1 MSWTIET
8 QVTENEDMK
17 KLESAIS
24 AAEAAKILM
33 FCSASDQG
41 GNSMDGCY
49 PGDWDKCIKIGG
61 ATSTGEILP
70 WVQEK
75 KINLLLPGKKIPFTN
90 TGGSTFTESGSS
102 VATAA
107 ASGLAALLI
116 FCDRLLGED
125 TESYFRGRL
134 NMMAA
139 FKKLAM
145 NERRFPH
152 VEYFFEE
159 KFKSLLL
166 ADLPEKDS
174 LKRSISIEEEV
185 WNEKS
190 KVALHELLK
199 LIKVRRLWARAHE
212 CRTDSLNR
220 RRTLTDLA
228 IFLNK
233 RMSLIASST

>member
-1 MSWTIET
+1 MNCQVDIISMSWTIET
-8 QVTENEDMK
+8 QTLENEDMK
-17 KLESAIS
+17 KLEAAIG
-24 AAEAAKILM
+24 AAEAAKTLM

-61 ATSTGEILP
+61 ATSTGEVLP
-70 WVQEK
+70 WVHEK
-75 KINLLLPGKKIPFTN
+75 KINFLLPGKKIPFSN
-90 TGGSTFTESGSS
+90 PDGSTFTESGSS

-107 ASGLAALLI
+107 ASGLAGLLL
-116 FCDRLLGED
+116 FCDRLLGQD
-125 TESYFRGRL
+125 TDGYFRSRL

-152 VEYFFEE
+152 VEYFFED

-166 ADLPEKDS
+166 ADVPEKDRS
-174 LKRSISIEEEV
+174 KRSISIEEQM

-190 KVALHELLK
+190 QNALQELLK
-199 LIKVRRLWARAHE
+199 LIKVRIRSSWLFGCRGPSAGFE
-212 CRTDSLNR
+212 C
-220 RRTLTDLA
+220 
-228 IFLNK
+228 
-233 RMSLIASST
+233 